1 MDWNPS
7 PFKVNLEPGNPVG
20 WPTLMAGVT
29 VKLVLAP
36 FPLDPEATMVK
47 RPPGAIGM
55 VRSAAQTPRVLAST
69 STPGRLLPAVTVIRS
84 RDRAPEPLTLTTV
97 PGSPLLGT
105 ILNPDTRV
113 ILVVLTSPAEVEEPE
128 ALMVWVP
135 AVALGASKVVDHTP
149 WESAEMPEAT
159 LLPPKVTEIPV
170 SPDLNPVPLT
180 LIMSPGEAW
189 AWATERRAVT
199 LKVAWSPPEGLVIA
213 MDLEPPEVLEG
224 ISTVVR
230 ILPWLSALAVLR
242 ISPSIV
248 MSTSEPGL
256 KPEALTVTELPGGP
270 LEGVTLKDEVIL
282 KERVIMPTRTWYV
295 PEGSAGTSTLEL
307 KEPLESAPIVA
318 IC

>member
-1 MDWNPS
+1 M
-7 PFKVNLEPGNPVG
+7 
-20 WPTLMAGVT
+20 
-29 VKLVLAP
+29 
-36 FPLDPEATMVK
+36 
-47 RPPGAIGM
+47 
-55 VRSAAQTPRVLAST
+55 
-69 STPGRLLPAVTVIRS
+69 
-84 RDRAPEPLTLTTV
+84 TLTTV
-97 PGSPLLGT
+97 PGSPLVGSMRK
-105 ILNPDTRV
+105 PAPRV

-135 AVALGASKVVDHTP
+135 AVALGTSKVVDHTP

-180 LIMSPGEAW
+180 LIMSPGDVW
-189 AWATERRAVT
+189 AWATERMAVT

-230 ILPWLSALAVLR
+230 ILPRLSALAVLR

-256 KPEALTVTELPGGP
+256 KPEARTVTELPGGP
-270 LEGVTLKDEVIL
+270 LEGVTL
-282 KERVIMPTRTWYV
+282 RMN
-295 PEGSAGTSTLEL
+295 
-307 KEPLESAPIVA
+307 
-318 IC
+318 